1 MPRNVPLFVLS
12 ALLAL
17 GAASAAQACRARQLP
32 EERIQQ
38 PFDAIIIARIETA
51 IPVEGLGADP
61 GRTAWSATARRTAGI
76 KGILGQSLFEI
87 GRTGQSAACDD
98 GQPIAKVGELWA
110 LYLQRRPDGS
120 FFASESY
127 PLDWARRVDLRLNG
141 LP

>member
-1 MPRNVPLFVLS
+1 MSRNVPLFVLS

-17 GAASAAQACRARQLP
+17 GAASATQACRYNRPP
-32 EERIQQ
+32 EQRIQQ

-51 IPVEGLGADP
+51 TPVDLLGADP

-76 KGILGQSLFEI
+76 KGIVGQSIFEI
-87 GRTGQSAACDD
+87 GRSGQSASCDD
-98 GQPIAKVGELWA
+98 GQPIAKVGEFWA

-120 FFASESY
+120 FLAAESY
-127 PLDWARRVDLRLNG
+127 PLEWARSVDPRLNG